1 MNEMFAV
8 AHPILPHEEARAPRP
23 RRPDLFPSL
32 PFPHASDT
40 DTVTIT
46 TNRSMFNP
54 INPFIGGAASAAAVV
69 AAQSAWSD
77 TIPSTKKPFAAPTPR
92 EFDCQNLTWNPNSRN
107 CVLHPTFL
115 FPLPAP
121 RPLPPSPCRKQR
133 EPADP
138 LQTRKTGCSEPTSPY
153 RTRAKTGPADLL
165 STRGTTGRG
174 ARAVSSSWGTR
185 WCLVLD
191 AIKCQSLQ
199 NRSTPQFQSTRD
211 PGWDFDSRVDVTF
224 VGFHPPIFLFSL
236 LACFLFHHLDVNPWT
251 VPARS
256 FQSHHQIT

>member
-1 MNEMFAV
+1 MKCVRSRVPFSPLGRRE
-8 AHPILPHEEARAPRP
+8 APRP
-23 RRPDLFPSL
+23 RRLDPFPSL
-32 PFPHASDT
+32 PHPHASDT

-69 AAQSAWSD
+69 AAQSAWSG

-92 EFDCQNLTWNPNSRN
+92 ELDCQNWTQNPNSRN

-115 FPLPAP
+115 
-121 RPLPPSPCRKQR
+121 CRKQR

-224 VGFHPPIFLFSL
+224 VGFHPPIFLSSL
-236 LACFLFHHLDVNPWT
+236 LACFLFPHLDVNPLA

-256 FQSHHQIT
+256 FQSHHRIT